1 MKDFEEL
8 TELEQNE
15 IIMQIANKLD
25 KQEIWYWEGLV
36 HLLREQDKRI
46 NKAIE
51 YIKESI
57 EVGNIK
63 ASGRG
68 LIWVNFSTEEIEN
81 LDKLL
86 SILEGSDKE

>member
-1 MKDFEEL
+1 MKNFEEL

-15 IIMQIANKLD
+15 IIIQIASKLD

-51 YIKESI
+51 YINS
-57 EVGNIK
+57 
-63 ASGRG
+63 
-68 LIWVNFSTEEIEN
+68 EEMLKLREDFEYCN
-81 LDKLL
+81 DKDLFDEFAGHLDR
-86 SILEGSDKE
+86 ILRGSDKE